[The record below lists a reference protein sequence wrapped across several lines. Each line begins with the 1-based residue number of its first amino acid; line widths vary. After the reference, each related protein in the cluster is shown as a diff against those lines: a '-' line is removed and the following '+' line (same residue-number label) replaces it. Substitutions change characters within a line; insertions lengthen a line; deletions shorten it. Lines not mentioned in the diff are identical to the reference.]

1 MAIPSTDIG
10 LDTIYWEANGGGS
23 GSPGSAIQ
31 FDDIAGYSFFQGPNG
46 DNTVSYN
53 GWGQSGNAGLNRIY
67 GLSISTSGPYQVGDF
82 AGLTYFYDN
91 SSYKIGGDI
100 TNNLTPSPPPNPP
113 NDIDVEII
121 FYDST
126 DTYSYAQGTSGN
138 VPEGGGNTQYDV
150 TQASGGEPILAQ
162 GFWYVN
168 VTYNGFSGGSC
179 DITINGSS
187 KVSGGSIFPGLNS
200 FDWNSYGSEAA
211 AVTGQGYEGFYVQV
225 NVY

>member
-1 MAIPSTDIG
+1 MAVPGSNIKINGDI
-10 LDTIYWEANGGGS
+10 YNEANNGTS
-23 GSPGSAIQ
+23 TNVSFVDLAS
-31 FDDIAGYSFFQGPNG
+31 YSFFQGPNG
-46 DNTVSYN
+46 DNTISYN
-53 GWGQSGNAGLNRIY
+53 GWGQSSNAGLNRIY
-67 GLSISTSGPYQVGDF
+67 GLSISTSGPYQVADF
-82 AGLTYFYDN
+82 AGLAYFYDN

-100 TNNLTPSPPPNPP
+100 TNNLTPATPPDPP

-126 DTYSYAQGTSGN
+126 DTYFYAQASSGN
-138 VPEGGGNTQYDV
+138 VNEGGGNTQYDV
-150 TQASGGEPILAQ
+150 TQGSGNEPILAQ

-168 VTYNGFSGGSC
+168 ITYNGVGPGGSC

-200 FDWNSYGSEAA
+200 FDLNSYGSEAA
-211 AVTGQGYEGFYVQV
+211 AATGQGYDGFYVQV